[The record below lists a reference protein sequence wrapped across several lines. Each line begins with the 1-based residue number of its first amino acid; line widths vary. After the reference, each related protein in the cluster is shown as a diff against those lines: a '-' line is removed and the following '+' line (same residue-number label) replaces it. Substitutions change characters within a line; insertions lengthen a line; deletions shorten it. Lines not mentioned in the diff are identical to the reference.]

1 MNDGAGVERDDRRRR
16 QARCVARGVAPVTLI
31 PPLVFDRFG
40 ALRSLPRLF
49 GLVWRTSPAL
59 ALASM
64 GLRLA
69 RALLPSAALYLG
81 KLILDAVVA
90 EARLPHPGPAL
101 TDWIAAGRLTH
112 IALLVLAEA
121 GLGILSDLLGRASAL
136 VGDLLAQRY
145 SDSGSLALMRHAA
158 TLDLEQFESADQQD
172 RLDRARRQVTGR
184 STILQLVFGQA
195 QDLVTVAA
203 LALGFA
209 AYAPWLLVLLAA
221 ALVPAAF
228 GELHFNREGYR
239 LNFGRTPE
247 RRQVDYLRYLGASVE
262 TAKEIKLFGLEHFLA
277 DRFASLSELMF
288 GETRRL
294 AVRRTLW
301 GGLFAT
307 ISALSYYAGYAVILW
322 RTLRGDISVGDL
334 GFLAGS
340 LLRLRSLLEG
350 LLLGLS
356 QLASQAAYLDD
367 LFSFFDIVP
376 AVRSPDEPVPFPSP
390 ILTGI
395 RFEGVGFRY
404 PEAERW
410 AVRGLD
416 LTIGAGEVVALVGE
430 NGAGKT
436 TIVKLLSRL
445 YDPTEGRITVDGID
459 LRDFALDDL
468 RSRIALILQDF
479 VRYSFTA
486 AENIEVGRI
495 AEAGN
500 RTRVED
506 AATRAL
512 ADGVIAHLPQGY
524 EQPLGRRFK
533 DGVELSGGEWQKIAI
548 ARAYMRDGAVLV
560 LDEPT
565 AALDARAEYEVF
577 RRFRDLAQGRT
588 CLIISHRFSTVR
600 MADRIVVLENG
611 GVEEQ
616 GSHAELLAR
625 AGRYASLFEL
635 QAAGYR

>member
-1 MNDGAGVERDDRRRR
+1 MSAFNPLAGLRDRL
-16 QARCVARGVAPVTLI
+16 GTL
-31 PPLVFDRFG
+31 G
-40 ALRSLPRLF
+40 NLPRL
-49 GLVWRTSPAL
+49 LRLIWRTSPGLTL
-59 ALASM
+59 ATV
-64 GLRLA
+64 GLRLL
-69 RALLPSAALYLG
+69 RALLPTAALYVG
-81 KLILDAVVA
+81 KLIIDAVVA

-101 TDWIAAGRLTH
+101 GDWIAAGRLTP

-121 GLGILSDLLGRASAL
+121 GLGILSDLLGRASQL
-136 VGDLLAQRY
+136 VGDLLGQRY
-145 SDSGSLALMRHAA
+145 SDGASLALMRHAA

-184 STILQLVFGQA
+184 SSILQLVFGQA

-203 LALGFA
+203 LAAGFA
-209 AYAPWLLVLLAA
+209 AYAPWLLALLAA
-221 ALVPAAF
+221 ALVPAAY

-262 TAKEIKLFGLEHFLA
+262 TAKEVKLFGLESFLA
-277 DRFASLSELMF
+277 GRFAALSELMF

-294 AVRRTLW
+294 ATRRALW

-307 ISALSYYAGYAVILW
+307 LSALSYYAGYAVILW
-322 RTLRGDISVGDL
+322 RTLDGDVSIGDL

-340 LLRLRSLLEG
+340 LLRLRALLEG

-376 AVRSPDEPVPFPSP
+376 AVRSPEHPRPFPTP
-390 ILTGI
+390 IRSGI

-404 PEAERW
+404 PDADRW
-410 AVRGLD
+410 ALRGLD
-416 LTIGAGEVVALVGE
+416 LEIRAGEVVALVGE

-445 YDPTEGRITVDGID
+445 YDPVEGRITVDGID
-459 LRDFALDDL
+459 LRAFALDDL

-486 AENIEVGRI
+486 AENIEVGLI

-500 RTRVED
+500 RPRVAE
-506 AATRAL
+506 AAARAL
-512 ADGVIAHLPQGY
+512 ADRVIERLPQGY
-524 EQPLGRRFK
+524 GQPLGRRFK
-533 DGVELSGGEWQKIAI
+533 DGVELSGGEWQKMAI

-577 RRFRDLAQGRT
+577 RRFRDLSLGRT

-600 MADRIVVLENG
+600 MADRIVVLEEG
-611 GVEEQ
+611 GVQEQ
-616 GSHAELLAR
+616 GSHAELLQR
-625 AGRYASLFEL
+625 GGRYAALFEL

>member
-1 MNDGAGVERDDRRRR
+1 MSAFNPLAGLRDRL
-16 QARCVARGVAPVTLI
+16 GTL
-31 PPLVFDRFG
+31 G
-40 ALRSLPRLF
+40 NLPRLLR
-49 GLVWRTSPAL
+49 LVWRTSPGLTL
-59 ALASM
+59 ATV
-64 GLRLA
+64 GLRLL
-69 RALLPSAALYLG
+69 RALLPTAALYVG
-81 KLILDAVVA
+81 KLIIDAVVA

-101 TDWIAAGRLTH
+101 GDWIAAGRLTP

-121 GLGILSDLLGRASAL
+121 GLGILSDLLGRASQL
-136 VGDLLAQRY
+136 VGDLLGQRY
-145 SDSGSLALMRHAA
+145 SDGASLALMRHAA

-184 STILQLVFGQA
+184 SSILQLVFGQA

-203 LALGFA
+203 LAAGFA
-209 AYAPWLLVLLAA
+209 AYAPWLLALLAA
-221 ALVPAAF
+221 ALVPAAY

-262 TAKEIKLFGLEHFLA
+262 TAKEVKLFGLESFLA
-277 DRFASLSELMF
+277 GRFAALSELMF

-294 AVRRTLW
+294 ATRRALW
-301 GGLFAT
+301 GGLFASL
-307 ISALSYYAGYAVILW
+307 SALSYYAGYAVILW
-322 RTLRGDISVGDL
+322 RTLDGDVSIGDL

-340 LLRLRSLLEG
+340 LLRLRALLEG

-376 AVRSPDEPVPFPSP
+376 AVRSPEHPRPFPTP
-390 ILTGI
+390 IRSGI

-404 PEAERW
+404 PDADRW
-410 AVRGLD
+410 ALRGLD
-416 LTIGAGEVVALVGE
+416 LEIRAGEVVALVGE

-445 YDPTEGRITVDGID
+445 YDPVEGRITVDGID
-459 LRDFALDDL
+459 LRAFALDDL

-486 AENIEVGRI
+486 AENIEVGLI

-500 RTRVED
+500 RPRVAE
-506 AATRAL
+506 AAARAL
-512 ADGVIAHLPQGY
+512 ADRVIERLPQGY
-524 EQPLGRRFK
+524 GQPLGRRFK
-533 DGVELSGGEWQKIAI
+533 DGVELSGGEWQKMAI

-577 RRFRDLAQGRT
+577 RRFRDLSLGRT

-600 MADRIVVLENG
+600 MADRIVVLEEG
-611 GVEEQ
+611 RVQEQ
-616 GSHAELLAR
+616 GSHAELLQR
-625 AGRYASLFEL
+625 GGRYAALFEL

>member
-1 MNDGAGVERDDRRRR
+1 MAAFQPLAMLHDRL
-16 QARCVARGVAPVTLI
+16 GTL
-31 PPLVFDRFG
+31 G
-40 ALRSLPRLF
+40 NLPRLLR
-49 GLVWRTSPAL
+49 LVWRTGPGL
-59 ALASM
+59 ALATVA
-64 GLRLA
+64 LRLL
-69 RALLPSAALYLG
+69 RALLPTAALYIG
-81 KLILDAVVA
+81 KLIIDAVVA
-90 EARLPHPGPAL
+90 EARLPHPGPGPA
-101 TDWIAAGRLTH
+101 DWIAAGRLTH
-112 IALLVLAEA
+112 IALLVGAEA
-121 GLGILSDLLGRASAL
+121 GLGILSDLLGRASQL
-136 VGDLLAQRY
+136 VGDLLGQRY
-145 SDSGSLALMRHAA
+145 SDGASLALMRHAA
-158 TLDLEQFESADQQD
+158 TLDLEQFESSDQQD

-184 STILQLVFGQA
+184 SSILQLVFGQA
-195 QDLVTVAA
+195 QDLVTVAV
-203 LALGFA
+203 LAAGFA
-209 AYAPWLLVLLAA
+209 AYAPWLLLLLAV
-221 ALVPAAF
+221 ALVPAAY

-262 TAKEIKLFGLEHFLA
+262 TAKEVKLFGLETFLA
-277 DRFASLSELMF
+277 GRFAALSDLMY

-294 AVRRTLW
+294 ATRRALW

-307 ISALSYYAGYAVILW
+307 LSALSYYAGYAVILW
-322 RTLRGDISVGDL
+322 RTLDGDVTIGDL

-356 QLASQAAYLDD
+356 QLASQSAYLDD

-376 AVRSPDEPVPFPSP
+376 AVRSPERPVAFPAP
-390 ILTGI
+390 IRSGI

-404 PEAERW
+404 PEADRW
-410 AVRGLD
+410 AVRNLD
-416 LTIGAGEVVALVGE
+416 LEIRAGEVVALVGE

-445 YDPTEGRITVDGID
+445 YDPVEGRITVDGID
-459 LRDFALDDL
+459 LRAFALDEL
-468 RSRIALILQDF
+468 RSRVALILQDF

-486 AENIEVGRI
+486 AENIEVGLI

-500 RTRVED
+500 RPRVAD
-506 AATRAL
+506 AAARAL
-512 ADGVIAHLPQGY
+512 ADRVIERLPQGY
-524 EQPLGRRFK
+524 GQPLGRRFK
-533 DGVELSGGEWQKIAI
+533 DGVELSGGEWQKMAI

-577 RRFRDLAQGRT
+577 RRFRDLSLGRT

-600 MADRIVVLENG
+600 MADRIMVLEQG
-611 GVEEQ
+611 RVAEQ
-616 GSHAELLAR
+616 GSHAELVALG
-625 AGRYASLFEL
+625 GRYAALFEL

>member
-1 MNDGAGVERDDRRRR
+1 MAAFQPLAMLHDRL
-16 QARCVARGVAPVTLI
+16 GTL
-31 PPLVFDRFG
+31 G
-40 ALRSLPRLF
+40 SLPRLLRF
-49 GLVWRTSPAL
+49 IWRTSPGL
-59 ALASM
+59 ALATVA
-64 GLRLA
+64 LRLA
-69 RALLPSAALYLG
+69 RALLPTAALYIG
-81 KLILDAVVA
+81 KLIIDAVVS

-101 TDWIAAGRLTH
+101 ADWIAAGRLTH
-112 IALLVLAEA
+112 IALLVGTEA
-121 GLGILSDLLGRASAL
+121 GLGILSDLLGRASQL
-136 VGDLLAQRY
+136 VGDLLGQRY
-145 SDSGSLALMRHAA
+145 SDGASLALMRHAA

-184 STILQLVFGQA
+184 SSILQLVFGQA
-195 QDLVTVAA
+195 QDLVTVAV
-203 LALGFA
+203 LAAGFA
-209 AYAPWLLVLLAA
+209 AYAPWLLLLLAA
-221 ALVPAAF
+221 ALVPAAY

-262 TAKEIKLFGLEHFLA
+262 TAKEVKLFGLEGFLA
-277 DRFASLSELMF
+277 GRFAALSDLMY

-294 AVRRTLW
+294 ATRRALW

-307 ISALSYYAGYAVILW
+307 LSALSYYAGYAVILW
-322 RTLRGDISVGDL
+322 RTLAGDVTIGDL

-376 AVRSPDEPVPFPSP
+376 AVRSPARPVPFPAP
-390 ILTGI
+390 IRSGI

-410 AVRGLD
+410 AVRNLD
-416 LTIGAGEVVALVGE
+416 LEIRAGEVVALVGE

-445 YDPTEGRITVDGID
+445 YDPVEGRITVDGID
-459 LRDFALDDL
+459 LRAFALDDL
-468 RSRIALILQDF
+468 RGRIALILQDF

-486 AENIEVGRI
+486 AENIEVGLI

-500 RTRVED
+500 APRVAD
-506 AATRAL
+506 AAARAL
-512 ADGVIAHLPQGY
+512 ADRVIARLPQGY
-524 EQPLGRRFK
+524 GQPLGRRFK
-533 DGVELSGGEWQKIAI
+533 DGVELSGGEWQKMAI

-577 RRFRDLAQGRT
+577 RRFRDLSRGRT

-600 MADRIVVLENG
+600 MADRILVLEEG
-611 GVEEQ
+611 RVAEQ
-616 GSHAELLAR
+616 GSHAELVAMG
-625 AGRYASLFEL
+625 GRYAALFDL